1 MRRFGAAAVLLIPVL
16 LVAACGG
23 TPEAAAPRP
32 EESSAAPSVPDVP
45 GIEVEAVQLRTD
57 AAVGGRFQVR
67 VTATG
72 GQPVT
77 VSSVALDSPGFAP
90 VAPVGTS
97 TEIDPGRVVDL
108 RTPLGAVR
116 CDAEAEPAAALL
128 TVVRGNG
135 TPEEVRVPMP
145 AAALGRVHAAACAA
159 EALAEV
165 VTVTVTG
172 LRSDGEEL
180 VGRLELTRRSGTD
193 EVRAARISRSV
204 LMDVEVDLPLVLA
217 GDAPEADAEVRFTPA
232 TCEPHVLA
240 ETKQPFRFPIGVEV
254 AEAAEVV
261 VDLPV
266 PPEVRAQLQDLVDRV
281 CR

>member
-1 MRRFGAAAVLLIPVL
+1 MAALVL

-23 TPEAAAPRP
+23 APEAAAPRP
-32 EESSAAPSVPDVP
+32 PASSAAPPVP
-45 GIEVEAVQLRTD
+45 GLEVEAVQLRTD

-72 GQPVT
+72 EQPVT
-77 VSSVALDSPGFAP
+77 VTSVALDSPGFEP
-90 VAPVGTS
+90 VPAVETS
-97 TEIDPGRVVDL
+97 TEIAPGRIVDL
-108 RTPLGAVR
+108 RTPLGPVR

-128 TVVRGNG
+128 TVMRGDG
-135 TPEEVRVPMP
+135 APEDLRVPMP
-145 AAALGRVHAAACAA
+145 AAALGRIHAAACAA

-172 LRSDGEEL
+172 PRPDGDHL
-180 VGRLELTRRSGTD
+180 VGRLALTRRSGTD
-193 EVRAARISRSV
+193 EVRAVRIARSV
-204 LMDVEVDLPLVLA
+204 LMDVEADLPLVLA
-217 GDAPEADAEVRFTPA
+217 GDVPEADAEVRFTPA

-240 ETKQPFRFPIGVEV
+240 ETKQPFRFPLGVEV
-254 AEAAEVV
+254 AGAPEVV

-266 PPEVRAQLQDLVDRV
+266 SPELRAELQDLVDRV